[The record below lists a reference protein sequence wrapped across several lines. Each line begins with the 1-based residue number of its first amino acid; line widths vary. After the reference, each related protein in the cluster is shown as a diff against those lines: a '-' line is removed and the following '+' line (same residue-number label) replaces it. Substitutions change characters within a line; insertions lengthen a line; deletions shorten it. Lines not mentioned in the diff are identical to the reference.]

1 MKQFYFIKMNSLLFL
16 GASFDSALSYCLG
29 LIAKLAF
36 VVAIILIIAA
46 GWAWRSGRP
55 DEAKAT
61 LLGAVVIALAS
72 VIASALFNAGDLPTV
87 NIGR

>member
-1 MKQFYFIKMNSLLFL
+1 MNTLFL
-16 GASFDSALSYCLG
+16 LGAAFDSALSYCLG
-29 LIAKLAF
+29 LMAKLAF
-36 VVAIILIIAA
+36 VVAIIMVIGA

-61 LLGAVVIALAS
+61 LLGAVLIALAS
-72 VIASALFNAGDLPTV
+72 VIASALFNAGGLPTV